1 MSPKSYKL
9 LHTAILFL
17 KCVAKVRLYF
27 VRNKYFLNKFEKTRF
42 RKDSEAWQSFVEII
56 YIKCQYFR
64 GSTSVLSRE
73 YCCTLA
79 EVLEYSA
86 GNIVECKG
94 RLSFFV
100 YKKKQCPD
108 EIQTDV
114 SSVSREYCC
123 TLAEVLE
130 YSAGNIVECKGR
142 LSFFVYKKKQCP
154 DEIQT
159 DVSSGCILF
168 PGIFKEVLEYSA
180 GNIVECKGRLSFFV
194 YKKKQCPD
202 EIQTDVSSGCILFPG
217 IFKYLFIPIAY
228 RFKFGFFSTSLGG

>member
-1 MSPKSYKL
+1 MSLASYQL
-9 LHTAILFL
+9 LHSAILFL

-42 RKDSEAWQSFVEII
+42 RKYSEAWQSFVEII

-108 EIQTDV
+108 EIQ
-114 SSVSREYCC
+114 
-123 TLAEVLE
+123 A
-130 YSAGNIVECKGR
+130 
-142 LSFFVYKKKQCP
+142 
-154 DEIQT
+154 
-159 DVSSGCILF
+159 
-168 PGIFKEVLEYSA
+168 
-180 GNIVECKGRLSFFV
+180 
-194 YKKKQCPD
+194 
-202 EIQTDVSSGCILFPG
+202 DVSSGCILFPG